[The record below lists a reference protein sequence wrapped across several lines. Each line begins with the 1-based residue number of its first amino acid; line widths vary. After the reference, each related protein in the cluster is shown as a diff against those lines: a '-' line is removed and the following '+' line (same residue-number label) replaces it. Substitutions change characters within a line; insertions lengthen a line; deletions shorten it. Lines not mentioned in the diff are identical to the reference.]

1 MDWDKVIEL
10 VLILID
16 RCMEKD
22 DEATV
27 LARLRDGGVRVRF
40 AVRGILHE
48 QGLRGPEL
56 WRAVRAVMD
65 DLQTATDGELLSLI
79 AQAKQR

>member
-56 WRAVRAVMD
+56 WQTVRAVMD

>member
-10 VLILID
+10 VLVLID
-16 RCMEKD
+16 RCMERD

-27 LARLRDGGVRVRF
+27 LARLRNGGIRVRF
-40 AVRGILHE
+40 AVRGILQE
-48 QGLRGPEL
+48 QGLRGKEL
-56 WRAVRAVMD
+56 WQAVRAVMD
-65 DLQTATDGELLSLI
+65 DLQTATDGELLSLM